1 MKADSVEKINHDEI
15 HPHFGSGP
23 VNQIISKGIKVVL
36 AGNPNVGKSLFFNY
50 LSGMYVDVSNFPGTT
65 ISITRGNYKNFE
77 IYDTPGVYGISS
89 FNDEESVARDIIL
102 NADIVLN
109 IVNSVH
115 LERDLFLTL
124 QLIEMGKKVS
134 VLLNFTD
141 EIKKRKIKIDVQRLS
156 ELLGVDIFETSAVSK
171 SGFDKLDLAI
181 QNAHEGSQPKELH
194 HILHETLNKVG
205 TQAEALLILE
215 GDESIAKKH
224 EVECVP
230 VEIREKLYIER
241 RNLVNEIV
249 SEIEFEDSK
258 RGEFFNKLGKYSL
271 HPVTGIPLLLVVLA
285 LVYLFIG
292 DFVSQRVVNYT
303 ENTLGKNEF
312 EYHLKTFVAKYTPTK
327 IIVHN
332 FDFNGKLKDEKVF
345 NFKEGLDAE
354 PLISKEFKN
363 YSSNSNSSSDF
374 YFYSSIVKLFFGEFG
389 IITLTISYL
398 VFLLLPLVM
407 AFYLVMAL
415 LEDSGYLPR
424 LATMLDRSFNKIGLN
439 GRAVIPIMLGFGCVT
454 MATITT
460 RLLGTE
466 REKTIATAI
475 LQFVIPCS
483 AQLAVIAVLMSI
495 AGLIPFI
502 IYATA
507 IFCTLIILSTILNK
521 SVPGES
527 SPLLIDLP
535 AMRIPRIDNI
545 IKKMFYRTYGFM
557 KEASL
562 WFFVGALAIGIMEIT
577 GLMNIWQ
584 EILSPLTTT
593 WLKLPK
599 EAATAFIMGMVR
611 RDFGAAGLFHLSLS
625 PMQITVAI
633 TTITLFVPCI
643 ASFII
648 MLKERGWKQG
658 LLIWSGTWFFA
669 FFIGGIIA
677 QIFVH

>member
-1 MKADSVEKINHDEI
+1 MKSDSLEKINHDEI
-15 HPHFGSGP
+15 HPHFGS
-23 VNQIISKGIKVVL
+23 VEAEQFSSKGIKVVL

-65 ISITRGNYKNFE
+65 VSITRGIYKNFE

-89 FNDEESVARDIIL
+89 FNDEEKVARDIIL
-102 NADIVLN
+102 NADVILN

-134 VLLNFTD
+134 VLLNFSD
-141 EIKKRKIKIDVQRLS
+141 EIHKRKIKIDVPRLS
-156 ELLGVDIFETSAVSK
+156 ELLGIEIFETSAVSK
-171 SGFDKLDLAI
+171 TGFDKLDLAI
-181 QNAHEGSQPKELH
+181 QKAHEGSQPKELH
-194 HILHETLNKVG
+194 HLLHETLKKVG
-205 TQAEALLILE
+205 SQAEALLILE
-215 GDESIAKKH
+215 GDESIANKH
-224 EVECVP
+224 EVECAP
-230 VEIREKLYIER
+230 IEIREKLYIER

-258 RGEFFNKLGKYSL
+258 RGEIFNRLGKYSL
-271 HPVTGIPLLLVVLA
+271 HPITGIPILLVVLT
-285 LVYLFIG
+285 LVYFFIG
-292 DFVSQRVVNYT
+292 DFVSQRVVKYT
-303 ENTLGKNEF
+303 ENELGKNEF
-312 EYHLKTFVAKYTPTK
+312 EYHLKSFIAKYTPVK
-327 IIVHN
+327 ITVHN
-332 FDFNGKLKDEKVF
+332 FDFNGKLKEEKVF
-345 NFKEGLDAE
+345 DFKNGLDVN
-354 PLISKEFKN
+354 PLLAKEFKS
-363 YSSNSNSSSDF
+363 YSSHSNSSSDF
-374 YFYSSIVKLFFGEFG
+374 YFFNPIYKLFFGEFG
-389 IITLTISYL
+389 IITMTITYL
-398 VFLLLPLVM
+398 VFLLLPLVT
-407 AFYLVMAL
+407 AFYFVMAL

-483 AQLAVIAVLMSI
+483 AQLAVIAVLMSM
-495 AGLIPFI
+495 AGIIPFI
-502 IYATA
+502 IYVSA
-507 IFCTLIILSTILNK
+507 IFSTLIILSTILNK

-535 AMRIPRIDNI
+535 VMRLPRFDNI

-557 KEASL
+557 KEASM
-562 WFFVGALAIGIMEIT
+562 WFFVGALGVGILEIT
-577 GLMNIWQ
+577 GLLNIWQ
-584 EILSPLTTT
+584 EILSPFTTI

-599 EAATAFIMGMVR
+599 ETATAFIMGMVR

-648 MLKERGWKQG
+648 MLKERGWRQG